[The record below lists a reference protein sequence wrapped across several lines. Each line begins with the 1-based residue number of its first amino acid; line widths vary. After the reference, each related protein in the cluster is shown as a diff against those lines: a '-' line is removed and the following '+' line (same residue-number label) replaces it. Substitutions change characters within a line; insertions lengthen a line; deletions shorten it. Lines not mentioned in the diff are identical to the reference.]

1 MKQTLCAILFILL
14 ISATALHAQAPYYQG
29 KTIKVVA
36 GFPAGVAYDLYARL
50 TAPYLVKHIPGKPEI
65 IVQNM
70 PGAGSMIAANY
81 LYSVAKPD
89 GLTIGSIL
97 PTLYFD
103 QLIGRKEVQFD
114 WAKFGWIGSSDR
126 SNHLLYMRADSRYKT
141 IADVLKAAEPPKCGS
156 TGTGATGYYL
166 PKLVEEALG
175 TKFNVITG
183 YPGGGDVDLAAE
195 RGEIHCRALT
205 IQAFYSREPYHT
217 WRKNGFVRILLQ
229 TGKRRDARLPD
240 TPTFDALMNEY
251 KTPDAVRRLATVVLA
266 GGDFGRPIVA
276 PPGTPPD
283 RIKILRD
290 AYLKALGDPELLAEA
305 KKKGLDVDPTPGDEL
320 EALARDVS
328 VQPPEIVERMKK
340 VLEQ

>member
-1 MKQTLCAILFILL
+1 MKQLVGAILLL
-14 ISATALHAQAPYYQG
+14 LLSNTALDAQAPYYQG
-29 KTIKVVA
+29 KTIKLVA

-50 TAPYLVKHIPGKPEI
+50 TAPYLVKYIPGKPEI
-65 IVQNM
+65 YVQNM

-81 LYSVAKPD
+81 LYTVSKPD

-103 QLIGRKEVQFD
+103 QLIGRKEVQFE
-114 WAKFGWIGSSDR
+114 WAKYAWIGSSDR
-126 SNHLLYMRADSRYKT
+126 SNHLLYMRADSPYKT
-141 IADVLKAAEPPKCGS
+141 IHDVLKAAEPPKCGS

-166 PKLVEEALG
+166 PKLIEEALG
-175 TKFNVITG
+175 TKFTIVTG
-183 YPGGGDVDLAAE
+183 YPGGADIDLAAQ

-205 IQAFYSREPYHT
+205 ISAFHSREPYHT

-229 TGKRRDARLPD
+229 TGKKPDPRLPD
-240 TPTFDALMNEY
+240 APTLDALMNEY
-251 KTPDAVRRLATVVLA
+251 KTPDAARRLATVVLA
-266 GGDFGRPIVA
+266 GGDFGRPMVA
-276 PPGTPPD
+276 PAGVPSD

-305 KKKGLDVDPTPGDEL
+305 KKKGLDIDPTSGDEL
-320 EALARDVS
+320 ESLAKEVS
-328 VQPPEIVERMKK
+328 IQPPQIVERMKK

>member
-1 MKQTLCAILFILL
+1 MKRMLGTVLVLLSFPVTVGAQT
-14 ISATALHAQAPYYQG
+14 PYYQG

-50 TAPYLVKHIPGKPEI
+50 TAPYLAKHIPGKPEI
-65 IVQNM
+65 YVQNV
-70 PGAGSMIAANY
+70 PGAGSMIAANQ
-81 LYSVAKPD
+81 LYTIAKPD

-114 WAKFGWIGSSDR
+114 WAKFSWIGSSDR
-126 SNHLLYMRADSRYKT
+126 SNTLLYIRADSPYKT
-141 IADVLKAAEPPKCGS
+141 IADVRKAAEPPKCGS

-175 TKFNVITG
+175 AKFNVITG
-183 YPGGGDVDLAAE
+183 YPGGADIDLAAE
-195 RGEIHCRALT
+195 RGEIQCRALT
-205 IQAFYSREPYHT
+205 IQAFYSREPYHS

-229 TGKRRDARLPD
+229 TGKRRDPKLPD
-240 TPTFDALMNEY
+240 APTLDALMNDY

-276 PPGTPPD
+276 PPGVPAD
-283 RIKILRD
+283 RVRILRE
-290 AYLKALGDPELLAEA
+290 AYLKALADPELLAEA
-305 KKKGLDVDPTPGDEL
+305 KKKGLDIDPTPGEEL
-320 EALARDVS
+320 EALAKEVAL
-328 VQPPEIVERMKK
+328 QPPEIIERMKK

>member
-1 MKQTLCAILFILL
+1 MKQILCVIFLL
-14 ISATALHAQAPYYQG
+14 LLSYTGVVAQTPYYQG
-29 KTIKVVA
+29 KTIKLVP

-81 LYSVAKPD
+81 LYSVSKPD

-114 WAKFGWIGSSDR
+114 WAKFSWIGSSDR
-126 SNHLLYMRADSRYKT
+126 SNHLLYMRADSPYKT
-141 IADVLKAAEPPKCGS
+141 IHDVLKAAEPPKCGS

-166 PKLVEEALG
+166 PKLIEEALG
-175 TKFNVITG
+175 TKFTVVTG
-183 YPGGGDVDLAAE
+183 YPGGADIDLAAE

-205 IQAFYSREPYHT
+205 IVAFHSREPYHT

-229 TGKRRDARLPD
+229 TGKKPDSRLPD
-240 TPTFDALMNEY
+240 APTLANLMNEF
-251 KTPDAVRRLATVVLA
+251 KTPEASRRLATAVLA
-266 GGDFGRPIVA
+266 GGDFGRPMVA
-276 PPGTPPD
+276 PPGTGVEQV
-283 RIKILRD
+283 KILRE
-290 AYLKALGDPELLAEA
+290 AYRKALSDPELLVEA
-305 KKKGLDVDPTPGDEL
+305 KKKGLDIDPTPGDEL
-320 EALARDVS
+320 ETLAKEVTL
-328 VQPPEIVERMKK
+328 QPPQIVERMKK
-340 VLEQ
+340 MLEK